1 VAWGGLL
8 DKRNFSWLALI
19 TFCSAAAVV
28 AALALAAVFAGAT
41 LAFAA
46 GQSAEPSHRS
56 RANAEARTP
65 KAFSGV
71 ITDSHCGARHT
82 MSDKNS
88 AECSRAC
95 VWKGARYVLVNGDRV
110 YALNGNEAVFE
121 KLAGQRVTAEGTVT
135 GDAIT
140 IRSVTGR

>member
-1 VAWGGLL
+1 M

-19 TFCSAAAVV
+19 TFCSAAAIV

-41 LAFAA
+41 LAFAV
-46 GQSAEPSHRS
+46 GQSAESG
-56 RANAEARTP
+56 RAITGARTP

-82 MSDKNS
+82 MSDKSS

-95 VWKGARYVLVNGDRV
+95 VRKGARYVLVNSDRV
-110 YALNGNEAVFE
+110 YALNGNEAE
-121 KLAGQRVTAEGTVT
+121 LDKLAGQRVTAEGTVT
-135 GDAIT
+135 GDTIT
-140 IRSVTGR
+140 VSSVADQ

>member
-1 VAWGGLL
+1 M

-41 LAFAA
+41 LAFAV
-46 GQSAEPSHRS
+46 GQSAESSHRS

-71 ITDSHCGARHT
+71 ITDSDCGARHT
-82 MSDKNS
+82 MSDKSS

-95 VWKGARYVLVNGDRV
+95 VRKGARYVLVNGDRV
-110 YALNGNEAVFE
+110 YALNGNEAELE
-121 KLAGQRVTAEGTVT
+121 KLAGQRVTAEGSVT
-135 GDAIT
+135 GDTIT
-140 IRSVTGR
+140 VSSAAVR